1 MTPELAKAL
10 ELAEAAR
17 RHLLQAQRSNSVL
30 KKEDHTAAAD
40 ELLATQMKLLRSA
53 A

>member
-1 MTPELAKAL
+1 MTPLEAQAL

-17 RHLLQAQRSNSVL
+17 RHLQQSLRSKYL
-30 KKEDHTAAAD
+30 LTKQDHDAAAD
-40 ELLATQMKLLRSA
+40 ELLAAQVKLLRSA